1 MGMPTVILCHR
12 PGEEDLATAL
22 EGDSHAFE
30 RATDGYRAIELAE
43 RTSPAAVLI
52 QLGVEGP
59 PASQLLRRLK
69 RVAPET
75 RLVCI
80 LPGPE
85 EPGVSPADLLRSG
98 ADGVLAPSPEGDE
111 LRWALDG
118 VLQGGSALSP
128 TVAREL
134 VEPFTQAAHR
144 EREWARSLADS
155 ARQTEE
161 LARTK
166 AEFLSNVS
174 HELRTPLTI
183 IKGVAE
189 VVGRFGGGS
198 EEQRRMLGKL
208 EESATKL
215 TRMVE
220 NLLTLAE
227 MERGDFELNIDEC
240 DVAAL
245 VREGAQEAASKYPKV
260 SVDVRVPLS
269 IPARADAD
277 RIREVIRQLVDN
289 GCRYSEDGDSVTVL
303 AKRAAEGIVVS
314 VTDQGRGL
322 ERRVVAAAFGEAFSP
337 GEEILTKERAGLG
350 LGLNLARSF
359 VALHGGILSAEPIPG
374 GGSKVSFV
382 IPPEARVKPG
392 SASEHEGEEE
402 EAAAEEGDP
411 LDRLREI
418 HRRRAQSETQAHQ
431 S

>member
-1 MGMPTVILCHR
+1 MILCHR

-80 LPGPE
+80 LSGPE
-85 EPGVSPADLLRSG
+85 EPGVAPADLLRAG
-98 ADGVLAPSPEGDE
+98 ADGVLSPSPGADE
-111 LRWALDG
+111 LRWALNG
-118 VLQGGSALSP
+118 VLHGGSALSP

-134 VEPFTQAAHR
+134 VDPFTQAAHR

-240 DVAAL
+240 DVATL
-245 VREGAQEAASKYPKV
+245 VREGAQEASAKYPRV

-289 GCRYSEDGDSVTVL
+289 GCRYSEDGDSVTVT
-303 AKRAAEGIVVS
+303 AKKAAEGIVVS

-382 IPPEARVKPG
+382 IPPEARVQPG
-392 SASEHEGEEE
+392 SASGKEGEEE
-402 EAAAEEGDP
+402 EAEEGDP